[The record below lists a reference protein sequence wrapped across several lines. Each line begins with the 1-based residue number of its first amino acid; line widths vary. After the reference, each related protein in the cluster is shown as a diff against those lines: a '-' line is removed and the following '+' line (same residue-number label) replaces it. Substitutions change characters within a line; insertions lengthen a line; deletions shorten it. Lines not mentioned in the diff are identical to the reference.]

1 MLHLTPLA
9 FLLLQPS
16 VLGAACP
23 VVTQQT
29 ALVGQSNLN
38 ESYLKPKFGQSKANI
53 DSYTEKTINNLIAGV
68 DASLGQFKWEN
79 PWFFWPSA
87 NGWTSIAKYDH
98 DRGTRKF
105 YDAVSKSND
114 ALAKSN
120 QGCGSNKAA
129 LVNCFNDDA
138 GWAGLA
144 SLEAYEAYGD
154 QKFLDR
160 AIGVWQVSAGT
171 DRYDG
176 MCGDEL
182 RLSTSRTTGWSR
194 RRSST
199 TDISKGPRTPMSKY
213 KRLVMAKSISAE
225 SVSIE

>member
-1 MLHLTPLA
+1 MLHLAALA
-9 FLLLQPS
+9 VLLLIPS

-23 VVTQQT
+23 VVAAQS
-29 ALVGQSNLN
+29 ALVGQSNLKA
-38 ESYLKPKFGQSKANI
+38 SYLKPKFGQSKANI
-53 DSYTEKTINNLIAGV
+53 DSYTEKTIKNLIAGV

-160 AIGVWQVSAGT
+160 AIGVWQVSPDVRIDTMGSVVTSCNLVSHGPRAGHAEGHQRRISQR
-171 DRYDG
+171 DQEPR
-176 MCGDEL
+176 CQ
-182 RLSTSRTTGWSR
+182 STS
-194 RRSST
+194 
-199 TDISKGPRTPMSKY
+199 D
-213 KRLVMAKSISAE
+213 L
-225 SVSIE
+225 

>member
-1 MLHLTPLA
+1 MLHFTALAALLLTPSA
-9 FLLLQPS
+9 
-16 VLGAACP
+16 LGAACP
-23 VVTQQT
+23 IVTSQT
-29 ALVGQSNLN
+29 VLVEQSNLKA
-38 ESYLKPKFGQSKANI
+38 SYLKPKFGQSKANI
-53 DSYTEKTINNLIAGV
+53 DSYTEKTINNLISGV

-160 AIGVWQVSAGT
+160 AIGVWQVSAVVFDIMGDVVT
-171 DRYDG
+171 SYDLVPHG
-176 MCGDEL
+176 SRAGHAESHKRWVSQRNKEPRCQ
-182 RLSTSRTTGWSR
+182 STSELQWQKQY
-194 RRSST
+194 RRS
-199 TDISKGPRTPMSKY
+199 
-213 KRLVMAKSISAE
+213 L
-225 SVSIE
+225 

>member
-1 MLHLTPLA
+1 MLHLAALA
-9 FLLLQPS
+9 VLLLIPS

-23 VVTQQT
+23 VVAAQS
-29 ALVGQSNLN
+29 ALVGQSNLKA
-38 ESYLKPKFGQSKANI
+38 SYLKPKFGQSKANI
-53 DSYTEKTINNLIAGV
+53 DSYTEKTIKNLIAGV

-160 AIGVWQVSAGT
+160 AIGVWQVSPDVRIDTMESVVTSCNLVPHGPRAGHAESHQ
-171 DRYDG
+171 RRISQRHQEPR
-176 MCGDEL
+176 CQ
-182 RLSTSRTTGWSR
+182 STS
-194 RRSST
+194 
-199 TDISKGPRTPMSKY
+199 D
-213 KRLVMAKSISAE
+213 L
-225 SVSIE
+225 